1 MLAAALAAGLAFAN
15 AGRIHAVGL
24 VAAVVAAVAV
34 VVVDAPAARLA
45 VLAAVLALLGW
56 WWASAR
62 LDELDRSPLL
72 AEVGR
77 AGRAT
82 VVVTAS
88 TQRSRCT

>member
-1 MLAAALAAGLAFAN
+1 MPSASSRRL
-15 AGRIHAVGL
+15 
-24 VAAVVAAVAV
+24 VAAVAV

-62 LDELDRSPLL
+62 LDALDRSPLL

-82 VVVTAS
+82 VVVTAPPADG
-88 TQRSRCT
+88 TVLDSRPGPCAVVSRPSG